1 MQAHGAARGGV
12 GTPMPRGGGRLGG
25 LLAVAARPAVVA
37 MRAAMTW
44 GMGAP
49 ATGGVGAG
57 DANLRAGSGSAL
69 VHDDAG
75 NMPPAGTGSTLVHDD
90 AGNIAPAGEGAA
102 LVHHDRGTG
111 RDH

>member
-25 LLAVAARPAVVA
+25 LLAVAASLVVVA
-37 MRAAMTW
+37 VMAAMTW

-49 ATGGVGAG
+49 ATRGVGAE
-57 DANLRAGSGSAL
+57 DANLRAGAGSAV

-75 NMPPAGTGSTLVHDD
+75 NMLSAGTGTTLVHDD
-90 AGNIAPAGEGAA
+90 AGNVKPY
-102 LVHHDRGTG
+102 
-111 RDH
+111 

>member
-25 LLAVAARPAVVA
+25 LLAVAAVLVIVAVMA
-37 MRAAMTW
+37 TMTW

-49 ATGGVGAG
+49 AAGGVGAE
-57 DANLRAGSGSAL
+57 DANPKAGSGSAL

-75 NMPPAGTGSTLVHDD
+75 NIAPAGAGSALVHDD
-90 AGNIAPAGEGAA
+90 AGNVKPY
-102 LVHHDRGTG
+102 
-111 RDH
+111 

>member
-25 LLAVAARPAVVA
+25 LLAVASILVVLAVMAVMA
-37 MRAAMTW
+37 W

-49 ATGGVGAG
+49 TTVGVGTE
-57 DANLRAGSGSAL
+57 DANLKAGAGSAL

-75 NMPPAGTGSTLVHDD
+75 NMPATGTGSTVVHDDAGNTAPAGTGSALVHDD
-90 AGNIAPAGEGAA
+90 AGNVKPY
-102 LVHHDRGTG
+102 
-111 RDH
+111 